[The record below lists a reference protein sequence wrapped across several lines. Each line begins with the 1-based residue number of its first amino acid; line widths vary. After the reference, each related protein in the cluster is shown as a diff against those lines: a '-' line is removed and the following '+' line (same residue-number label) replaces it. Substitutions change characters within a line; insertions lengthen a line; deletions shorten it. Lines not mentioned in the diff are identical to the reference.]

1 MERSR
6 QRTRPSHLLHRH
18 HHVPHLDHHLFLM
31 FMVIFFISFCFYK
44 IIFDSYWVVPPPPG
58 EGPVGYGYTIRSVAI
73 EDHGKLLVADLQV
86 IKTTSIFGPD
96 IHNLTLIARVV
107 YHMWN
112 PLPDERVALGWGFHQ
127 CRFGYKNISVIEEV
141 LANYEK
147 ACIPL
152 EVMWTDNDYMDGYKD
167 FTLHPIN
174 FPPNQMKKFLDTLHQ
189 NGQKYVIIMD
199 PGY

>member
-1 MERSR
+1 MGIGTEIDERREEEGGEERSSLIH
-6 QRTRPSHLLHRH
+6 TRWFH
-18 HHVPHLDHHLFLM
+18 HHLEKD
-31 FMVIFFISFCFYK
+31 
-44 IIFDSYWVVPPPPG
+44 
-58 EGPVGYGYTIRSVAI
+58 
-73 EDHGKLLVADLQV
+73 
-86 IKTTSIFGPD
+86 
-96 IHNLTLIARVV
+96 
-107 YHMWN
+107 
-112 PLPDERVALGWGFHQ
+112 PLGFHQ

-147 ACIPL
+147 ARIPL

-199 PGY
+199 PAPDRDTRHHISVARSLSSLNHGVLDLLSALKHICFAKFNRRLLLKTEENEEK